1 MRDME
6 ARAPSGAS
14 DGGEMDAVLGLAD
27 LDEPIEVE
35 AEVLAEL
42 AAVAEAEAE
51 AAAERAAE
59 SAAAIERDEVQAL
72 RRALTEQQQT
82 TRAAVERYRAA
93 ALAAEPE
100 LPPELVQ
107 GETLA
112 EVGVAGSSAAGGG
125 TGARSAGGGGAHGA
139 CTARCA
145 RVSGGCTGARGRL
158 GDRDDGDGEDRAWA
172 RGPCIAA
179 CWYARRH
186 ISGVSRARVCQ
197 VGVGGD
203 VRRVQGVAA
212 RKGIRWRSRWLK
224 EPSFPTTCCWRA

>member
-27 LDEPIEVE
+27 LDESIEVE

-93 ALAAEPE
+93 ALAAEPA

-112 EVGVAGSSAAGGG
+112 EVEASLEAARRAVAQVRDRLAEEARTERALRDVRGFPVGAPERGGG
-125 TGARSAGGGGAHGA
+125 LETGM
-139 CTARCA
+139 TAMEKI
-145 RVSGGCTGARGRL
+145 ARGL
-158 GDRDDGDGEDRAWA
+158 GDRA
-172 RGPCIAA
+172 
-179 CWYARRH
+179 
-186 ISGVSRARVCQ
+186 
-197 VGVGGD
+197 
-203 VRRVQGVAA
+203 
-212 RKGIRWRSRWLK
+212 
-224 EPSFPTTCCWRA
+224 